1 MLSAW
6 PDKTESVTDLHA
18 SFPPGFFSRADESP
32 DDAFYVPDRFVTHID
47 DRAIA
52 AVGALY
58 RELGL
63 TGSVLDIMSSWISH
77 FLDRPN
83 ELVAMGMNQRELA
96 RNEMTHE
103 VLVQDLNVDQR
114 LPFDDGRFDAVTCC
128 VSVDYLTRPI
138 DVLLEASRVLKP
150 GGIVVCTFSNRC
162 FPTKA
167 IRGWLSLDENARCEL
182 VAQYLKLA
190 GFTDVTIALRTPPN
204 TYGDPLYAVTG
215 RSQYLGSV
223 E

>member
-1 MLSAW
+1 MSD
-6 PDKTESVTDLHA
+6 PYA
-18 SFPPGFFSRADESP
+18 SFPAGFFSRADETP
-32 DDAFYVPDRFVTHID
+32 DGAFYVPDRFVTHID
-47 DRAIA
+47 DRAIG

-96 RNEMTHE
+96 RNEMAHE
-103 VLVQDLNVDQR
+103 TVVQDLNVDPL

-128 VSVDYLTRPI
+128 VSIDYLTRPI
-138 DVLLEASRVLKP
+138 EVLHEAARVLKP
-150 GGIVVCTFSNRC
+150 GGVMVNTFSNRC

-167 IRGWLSLDENARCEL
+167 IRGWLTLNENARCEL
-182 VAQYLKLA
+182 VARYLKLA
-190 GFTDVTIALRTPPN
+190 GFTDITIALRTPPN
-204 TYGDPLYAVTG
+204 THGDPLYAVTG
-215 RSQYLGSV
+215 RSKKTTNA
-223 E
+223 EEAAR

>member
-1 MLSAW
+1 MS
-6 PDKTESVTDLHA
+6 DLYA
-18 SFPPGFFSRADESP
+18 SFPSGFFSRADESP

-47 DRAIA
+47 DRAIG

-83 ELVAMGMNQRELA
+83 ELVAMGMNHRELA
-96 RNEMTHE
+96 RNEMAHE
-103 VLVQDLNVDQR
+103 TLVQDLNVDPH

-128 VSVDYLTRPI
+128 VSIDYLTRPI

-150 GGIVVCTFSNRC
+150 GGVVVCTFSNRC

-167 IRGWLSLDENARCEL
+167 VRGWLSLDENARCEL
-182 VAQYLKLA
+182 VVKYLKLA
-190 GFTDVTIALRTPPN
+190 GFNDVTIALRTPPN

-215 RSQYLGSV
+215 RSSLASA
-223 E
+223 

>member
-1 MLSAW
+1 MS
-6 PDKTESVTDLHA
+6 DLYA

-52 AVGALY
+52 AVGELY

-77 FLDRPN
+77 FQDRPN
-83 ELVAMGMNQRELA
+83 ELVAMGMNHRELA
-96 RNEMTHE
+96 RNKMAHE
-103 VLVQDLNVDQR
+103 TLVQDLNVDPH
-114 LPFDDGRFDAVTCC
+114 LPFDDGRFDAMTCC
-128 VSVDYLTRPI
+128 VSIDYLTRPI

-150 GGIVVCTFSNRC
+150 GGVVVCTFSNRC

-190 GFTDVTIALRTPPN
+190 GFTAITIALQTPPN

-215 RSQYLGSV
+215 RATLES
-223 E
+223 